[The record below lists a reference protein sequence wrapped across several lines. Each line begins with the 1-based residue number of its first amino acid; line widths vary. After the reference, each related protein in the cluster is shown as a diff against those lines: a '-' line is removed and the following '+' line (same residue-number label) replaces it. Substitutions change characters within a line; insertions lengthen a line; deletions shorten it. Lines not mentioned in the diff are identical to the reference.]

1 MQVGQVASV
10 VARRVE
16 VAQDSAQSRPRAMKP
31 FFPFRCVLMLVM
43 TAAGG
48 CTDAAGGPLQGYVEG
63 EFVFV
68 ASPGAGEL
76 EKLHVQRGGAVKPG
90 DPLFALE
97 NTVERTA
104 VERQEGL
111 LARSELLLADER
123 KGQRP
128 SEIASLEAQLEQ
140 ARAARQLSEIEFQ
153 RIEKLAPTGA
163 ASLNSLDRARASLQQ
178 DTQRVA
184 QLEADLRTAKLGARE
199 DRVAASEADVRTL
212 KAQLERARWDL
223 EQKQQ
228 AATAAGRVF
237 DTLYREGEWVA
248 AGMPVVVLLPP
259 ENVKV
264 RTFVP
269 EQQVGSVKVGAT
281 ATVEVDGVATPLQG
295 KVTFVSPRAE
305 YTPPVVFSRES
316 RAKLVFL
323 VEIRFAPEIA
333 ATLHPGQP
341 VDVRI
346 EGV

>member
-1 MQVGQVASV
+1 
-10 VARRVE
+10 
-16 VAQDSAQSRPRAMKP
+16 MKP
-31 FFPFRCVLMLVM
+31 SFHFRCVVLVLM
-43 TAAGG
+43 AAASG
-48 CTDAAGGPLQGYVEG
+48 CTKGTDGALQGYVEG

-90 DPLFALE
+90 DLLFALE

-111 LARSELLLADER
+111 LIRSEAMLADER

-140 ARAARQLSEIEFQ
+140 ARASRQLSEIEFQ
-153 RIEKLAPTGA
+153 RIEKLVPSGA
-163 ASLNSLDRARASLQQ
+163 ASVNALDRTRASLLQ

-184 QLEADLRTAKLGARE
+184 QLEADLQTARLGARE
-199 DRVAASEADVRTL
+199 DRVAAAEADVRTL
-212 KAQLERARWDL
+212 KAQLEKARWDR

-237 DTLYREGEWVA
+237 DTLFREGEWVA
-248 AGMPVVVLLPP
+248 AGLPVVVLLPP

-281 ATVEVDGVATPLQG
+281 AIVEVDGVANPLQG

-346 EGV
+346 EGS